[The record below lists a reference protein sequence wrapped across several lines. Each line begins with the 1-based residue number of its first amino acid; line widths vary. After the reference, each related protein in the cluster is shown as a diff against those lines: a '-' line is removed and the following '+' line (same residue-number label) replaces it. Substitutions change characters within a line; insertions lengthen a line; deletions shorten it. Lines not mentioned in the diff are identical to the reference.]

1 MLGARTPSSALS
13 AKPNLAYIEPPGI
26 ADEASALPA
35 LRRLVFQLNQYLPS
49 MATCS

>member
-13 AKPNLAYIEPPGI
+13 AAGANSFILLAQVPKDSSRFALS

-35 LRRLVFQLNQYLPS
+35 
-49 MATCS
+49 